1 MNERKDPHLSIYLN
15 KITPLKIELVSEEF
29 LVESL
34 RSLFFHLS
42 SSEFIREENGIF
54 TLDKNVGTI
63 DHTAAS
69 LSSLLSFPLKAAS
82 NFYSIK
88 LFVTRV
94 SRSSLQ
100 SVLQEAVEKNV
111 ITPFYQSLEKVKTK
125 SLLQFIFQMRPIFLE
140 LNSALELV
148 NSAHPIEIAFA
159 KARSGSKQ
167 MMNISVMCL
176 HLFFELC
183 KEAINVHNSAVLRAP
198 DFFIH
203 IDEKNVVN
211 VIDLPTAVPKEF
223 ADDIA
228 RAATALLIKAPPMKI
243 EKPTSNEENIP
254 DNVQDSISYQM
265 PQNIISFELLLPSE
279 VPVAETPNEAISN
292 FRAAAWSISLP
303 RAPHDEK
310 AESESYSSLDEAVK
324 RILLSPLWEP
334 AKKSQKELVTFI
346 LKDQNLLDV
355 IELLSS
361 LYLMKRGDIHINYV
375 NGYYRYDQATILFQ
389 QYLKSVPFF
398 EYRFIPPNSIAV
410 VIPSRL
416 RRIITSSQLKIY
428 LKYYQWI
435 LKIRIIIYRLATMK
449 FGRKYTELRMHLNQF
464 FISLYQITF
473 SAIETGLF
481 KLTNRLNNAA
491 QFEELINAH
500 NDFVDYMSIAILS
513 DQDSISSEILA
524 IFDFA
529 TNFCDHASEM
539 DVDELHQNYQQFI
552 SFKTFLNS
560 LLAIPAKKNPEGM
573 VATLLNA
580 I

>member
-1 MNERKDPHLSIYLN
+1 MNLSNDHLSIYLN
-15 KITPLKIELVSEEF
+15 QITPLKIELVSEEF
-29 LVESL
+29 IVESV

-42 SSEFIREENGIF
+42 SSEFIQEKNGVF
-54 TLDKNVGTI
+54 TLNKNVGTI
-63 DHTAAS
+63 DHTATS
-69 LSSLLSFPLKAAS
+69 LSNLLSFPLKAAS
-82 NFYSIK
+82 NFFSIK
-88 LFVTRV
+88 SFVTRV

-111 ITPFYQSLEKVKTK
+111 ITPFYQHLEKIKTNN
-125 SLLQFIFQMRPIFLE
+125 LLQFVFQTRPIFLE
-140 LNSALELV
+140 LNSVLELV
-148 NSAHPIEIAFA
+148 NSSHPIEIAFA

-176 HLFFELC
+176 HLFYELC
-183 KEAINVHNSAVLRAP
+183 KEAITVHNSAVLKAP

-203 IDEKNVVN
+203 IDENNVIS
-211 VIDLPTAVPKEF
+211 VIDLPSAVPKDF
-223 ADDIA
+223 ADDVA
-228 RAATALLIKAPPMKI
+228 RAATSLLIKAPPMKI
-243 EKPTSNEENIP
+243 EKPTLNEENNDETIQ
-254 DNVQDSISYQM
+254 NNFSYQA
-265 PQNIISFELLLPSE
+265 PQNFLSFELLLPSE
-279 VPVAETPNEAISN
+279 IPIAATPNEAISN
-292 FRAAAWSISLP
+292 FRAAAWSISKSKNP
-303 RAPHDEK
+303 QDETGK
-310 AESESYSSLDEAVK
+310 VESYSSLDEAAK
-324 RILLSPLWEP
+324 QILLLPLWES

-355 IELLSS
+355 VKLLSS
-361 LYLMKRGDIHINYV
+361 LYLMKRGDIHINYI
-375 NGYYRYDQATILFQ
+375 NGYYRYDQATVLFQ

-481 KLTNRLNNAA
+481 RLINKLTNAV
-491 QFEELINAH
+491 QFEELVNAH
-500 NDFVDYMSIAILS
+500 KDFLDYMSIAILS
-513 DQDSISSEILA
+513 DQESISSEIFA

-529 TNFCDHASEM
+529 NNFCDHAPEM
-539 DVDELHQNYQQFI
+539 DTNEIHQCHQQFI